1 MSKPAGQRDSE
12 SFPGQLPQDGERA
25 GERAGEAGPAA
36 GGGGG
41 GGNAS
46 VGPSASLAE
55 SSPAR
60 EGPAF
65 QLDVMHRCQ
74 AAGVWK
80 EAETVKDSII
90 RESRDKLGRKAAKAH
105 AWREIARMY
114 LDGADPDPVECDNVA
129 PAAVPVPAAVPASDG
144 LSGLHDVPASWPE
157 LPAGSSLQSDL
168 AWVQSNRLAV
178 VEERSPGVTVVHLD
192 RAHEPA
198 PSRAALGW
206 LETSVRSYAKYVDV
220 VARTLRDEAD
230 EAETVRR
237 ERLAINE
244 IRDLLSEMTAHAAS

>member
-1 MSKPAGQRDSE
+1 MPTATMSHRLPFLFLLPFLLRTVC
-12 SFPGQLPQDGERA
+12 PGFMTFRRPGLNCLPV
-25 GERAGEAGPAA
+25 AA
-36 GGGGG
+36 
-41 GGNAS
+41 
-46 VGPSASLAE
+46 
-55 SSPAR
+55 
-60 EGPAF
+60 
-65 QLDVMHRCQ
+65 
-74 AAGVWK
+74 
-80 EAETVKDSII
+80 
-90 RESRDKLGRKAAKAH
+90 
-105 AWREIARMY
+105 
-114 LDGADPDPVECDNVA
+114 
-129 PAAVPVPAAVPASDG
+129 
-144 LSGLHDVPASWPE
+144 
-157 LPAGSSLQSDL
+157 SDL

-237 ERLAINE
+237 ERMAITE

>member
-1 MSKPAGQRDSE
+1 MTASVAD
-12 SFPGQLPQDGERA
+12 
-25 GERAGEAGPAA
+25 
-36 GGGGG
+36 GGG

-46 VGPSASLAE
+46 VGLPLDPAE
-55 SSPAR
+55 VADILTHAR
-60 EGPAF
+60 EADRLQITKRFASEGRWTELEPIKTA
-65 QLDVMHRCQ
+65 M
-74 AAGVWK
+74 
-80 EAETVKDSII
+80 I
-90 RESRDKLGRKAAKAH
+90 REARRAGWTRSDAQ
-105 AWREIARMY
+105 AWAYWEVDRQY
-114 LDGADPDPVECDNVA
+114 PPLPDPEDDADCDNVA

-237 ERLAINE
+237 ERMAITE

>member
-1 MSKPAGQRDSE
+1 MTEPATQSDPE
-12 SFPGQLPQDGERA
+12 SFPEQLPQEERA
-25 GERAGEAGPAA
+25 GERAEEAVPASA
-36 GGGGG
+36 GGGG

-60 EGPAF
+60 EGPSY
-65 QLDVMHRCQ
+65 QLDIMHRLQ
-74 AAGVWK
+74 AAGVWR
-80 EAETVKDSII
+80 EAEAVKDQII
-90 RESRDKLGRKAAKAH
+90 RESRDKIGRKSAKTH

-114 LDGADPDPVECDNVA
+114 LDGSDPDPVECDNVA
-129 PAAVPVPAAVPASDG
+129 PESVVAPAAVPASDG
-144 LSGLHDVPASWPE
+144 LSGLHDVPGEWPE

-178 VEERSPGVTVVHLD
+178 VEEKSPGVTVVHLD

-206 LETSVRSYAKYVDV
+206 LETSIRSYAKYVDV

-230 EAETVRR
+230 EAEAVRR
-237 ERLAINE
+237 ERLAITE
-244 IRDLLSEMTAHAAS
+244 IRELLAEMNAHAAS